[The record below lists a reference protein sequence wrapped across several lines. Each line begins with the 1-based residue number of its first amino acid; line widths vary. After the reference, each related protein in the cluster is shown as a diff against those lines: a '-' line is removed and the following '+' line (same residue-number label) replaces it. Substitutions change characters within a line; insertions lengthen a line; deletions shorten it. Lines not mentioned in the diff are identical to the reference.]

1 MNRKKIYNSDILVT
15 SINKELKVATLQP
28 ETEKSHK
35 ENLEKLL
42 SFIASTEAQLIVAPE
57 LCLTDFDYENFE
69 EVATFYDIAL
79 KELCHVISTQT
90 LLLTMTKKE
99 GNQFVNQAVVIHN
112 HQVVY
117 WQNKYKLFTLGD
129 EIKYFKAGLKEGIST
144 FTIDD
149 VSYGILI
156 CFELR
161 FKELWKLLE
170 GVDIIL
176 IPARWGKSRKR
187 HLEVLSQALAI
198 MNQCFVVVSNSA
210 DSDMASSSSIISPWG
225 DNSKDDTLKV
235 IEKSI
240 HLKEVKKVRRMIR
253 MN

>member
-1 MNRKKIYNSDILVT
+1 MTSKKQKFQV
-15 SINKELKVATLQP
+15 VTLQLK
-28 ETEKSHK
+28 TENSYR

-42 SFIASTEAQLIVAPE
+42 SLLDSTEAELIVAPE

-69 EVATFYDIAL
+69 EVALFYDIAL
-79 KELCHVISTQT
+79 QELLPVISHQT

-99 GNQFVNQAVVIHN
+99 GNHFVNQAVVIHN
-112 HQVVY
+112 HQVIY
-117 WQNKYKLFTLGD
+117 RQNKYKLFTLGE
-129 EIKYFKAGLKEGIST
+129 EIKYFKAGSKEGINR
-144 FTIDD
+144 FIIDNI
-149 VSYGILI
+149 SYGILI

-176 IPARWGKSRKR
+176 IPARWGKSRKK

-210 DSDMASSSSIISPWG
+210 DDDMASSSSIISPWG
-225 DNSKDDTLKV
+225 DITQDDNLKV
-235 IEKSI
+235 IKKSI
-240 HLKEVKKVRRMIR
+240 QLKEVRKVRRMIK
-253 MN
+253 MNS